1 MDRIIIAPTKYI
13 QGENALQRLGE
24 YTESIGTKALIIADD
39 FVMNLVKD
47 SVEKSYNEKE
57 FIFELFNKECSK
69 VEIDRIGQVVS
80 ENNCDYIV
88 GIGGGKTLD
97 TAKAV
102 GYYQDIKV
110 VICPTVA
117 STDAPTS
124 ALSVIYSEQGVF
136 EEYLFVKSNPNIVLV
151 DTQVIA
157 HAPTR
162 LLVAGLGDA
171 LSTYFEAR
179 ACVASQ
185 ATTMAGG
192 VSTKAAFKLAELCY
206 QTLLEDGENAIVASD
221 NNLVTEA
228 LSNIIEANTYL
239 SGIGFESSGLAA
251 CHAVHNGLT
260 EMESLHHMLHGEK
273 VAFGVLVQLVLENDI
288 ENLNKVLEF
297 NYNVGLPIC
306 FEDMGT
312 SLAVEENLDKVCET
326 TCDINDTVHNM
337 PFEVTTES
345 VKSAIIVADALGTKY
360 KKQHTKKNC

>member
-13 QGENALQRLGE
+13 QGEDALQRLGE
-24 YTESIGTKALIIADD
+24 YTASMGTKALIIADD
-39 FVMNLVKD
+39 FVLNLVKE
-47 SVEKSYNEKE
+47 SVEKSYVGKE
-57 FIFELFNKECSK
+57 FLFEEFNKECSK
-69 VEIDRIGQVVS
+69 VEIERLSQIVND
-80 ENNCDYIV
+80 NNCDYIV

-97 TAKAV
+97 TAKAI

-136 EEYLFVKSNPNIVLV
+136 EEYLFINSNPDIVLV
-151 DTQVIA
+151 DTKIIA
-157 HAPTR
+157 NAPTR

-179 ACVASQ
+179 ACVTSQ

-192 VSTKAAFKLAELCY
+192 ISTKAALKLAELCY
-206 QTLLEDGENAIVASD
+206 QTLLEDGENAIIASD
-221 NNLVTEA
+221 KNQVTEA
-228 LSNIIEANTYL
+228 LSNIVEANTYL
-239 SGIGFESSGLAA
+239 SGIGFESSGLAG

-306 FEDMGT
+306 FEDMGST
-312 SLAVEENLDKVCET
+312 LVDNDELMRVCVA
-326 TCDINDTVHNM
+326 TCDSNDTVHNM
-337 PFEVTTES
+337 PFEVTVDS
-345 VKSAIIVADALGTKY
+345 VKAAIIVADGLGMKY
-360 KKQHTKKNC
+360 KQQRGEN